1 MIPIGFLAAATPRAT
16 GPDPAETA
24 LSIYNKVAAWWERD
38 EESGTVMIDA
48 HTNALHGTYSG
59 LTVGQD
65 GLAAN
70 LGKAVAFPGGTAYA
84 EVPDHSL
91 IRPTGAVSCM
101 VWASRASTGG
111 GSFPKLMW
119 KPAGSVSLGQATYLI
134 YLDSGRITFRVTV
147 SGGSSYN
154 VGQSTAMPNNQPTF
168 IVGARNANMQRL
180 YVNAVQVASASSIPT
195 GALLTSTDPLRFG
208 YNGNTGFDPF
218 AGAQD
223 QAAVFNGE
231 LTASEVAYL
240 YNGGAGRSYAQLKAD
255 AGIP

>member
-1 MIPIGFLAAATPRAT
+1 MMLRRMMMAGGDGSAAS
-16 GPDPAETA
+16 
-24 LSIYNKVAAWWERD
+24 SIYGKIVAWWERD
-38 EESGTVMIDA
+38 EESGAVMIDA

-70 LGKAVAFPGGTAYA
+70 LDKAVAFPGGATYA

-91 IRPTGAVSCM
+91 LKPTGAVSCM
-101 VWASRASTGG
+101 VWVSRASTGG

-119 KPAGSVSLGQATYLI
+119 KPAGNVSLGQATYQI
-134 YLDSGRITFRVTV
+134 YLDSGRIAFRVTV
-147 SGGSSYN
+147 GGSSYN
-154 VGQSTAMPNNQPTF
+154 AIQSTAMPNNQPTF

-180 YVNAVQVASASSIPT
+180 YVNAVQVASASNIPT

-208 YNGNTGFDPF
+208 YNGLIGFDPF
-218 AGAQD
+218 AGVQD
-223 QAAVFNGE
+223 QAAVFNAE

-255 AGIP
+255 AGIS